1 MSRNFHPLPLISAQ
15 TGPDRAADPYW
26 HFDFPTVVKENGN
39 ATHVEFSPLNPHDLL
54 VSAGFRLQ
62 IYSRLSAKVGKTFT
76 RFQDKCYSATWR
88 RDGALLCAGSEEGTV
103 RIFDTGGIAKAPIR
117 QFNAHARPCQVS
129 RFTPD
134 GKGVISGGDD
144 GIVRLW
150 DIASGD
156 KVSEM
161 PVHSDYIRAG
171 ECAPNDPNIFCSG
184 GYDNQINVLDMRAS
198 EITMSFDHGQPI
210 ESICLFPSMSLI
222 VSTGGS
228 LIKVWDCYQ
237 RKLLTSLSSH
247 TKTVTSCRLNHNN
260 TKIIT
265 AGLDKRVNVFNAL
278 DYSQCA
284 TFESDSPILSLALS
298 NNDETLALGMA
309 GGYVSIAQ
317 RSPVH
322 TKNIDTYD
330 KAEFAKYA
338 DKSKVIRPYF
348 ATANLVSV
356 DGETEQ
362 RRKKHEN
369 KYNRLFRK
377 FEYNKALTMALSSDI
392 RKKRPKV
399 LVAVLQELARRQVL
413 HRVCAGRQES
423 EVCSLLR
430 FIGKHFADSNWQPIL
445 LEVLGVLIDLY
456 SPRIGKS
463 EQLNR
468 IFKLLNSR
476 LSQELKV
483 IGECYKCI
491 GMINSLVSRS
501 ASTLP
506 VNGMLKE

>member
-1 MSRNFHPLPLISAQ
+1 MSRFNPLPILGSSKRID
-15 TGPDRAADPYW
+15 TPDPYW

-39 ATHVEFSPLNPHDLL
+39 ATHVEFSPVDPHDLL

-76 RFQDKCYSATWR
+76 RFQDKCYSAVWR

-103 RIFDTGGIAKAPIR
+103 RIFDTAGIAKAPIR
-117 QFNAHARPCQVS
+117 QFQAHTRPCQVS

-134 GKGVISGGDD
+134 GTGVLSGGDD

-150 DIASGD
+150 DISSGD

-171 ECAPNDPNIFCSG
+171 ESAPNDPNIFCSG
-184 GYDNQINVLDMRAS
+184 GYDNQINVLDMRSS
-198 EITMSFDHGQPI
+198 EITMSFNHGAPV
-210 ESICLFPSMSLI
+210 ESLALFPSMSLI
-222 VSTGGS
+222 VSTGGT

-247 TKTVTSCRLNHNN
+247 TKTVTSCRLNHDH

-278 DYSQCA
+278 DFSQCA
-284 TFESDSPILSLALS
+284 SFESDSPVLSLALS
-298 NNDETLALGMA
+298 NQDETLALGMA
-309 GGYVSIAQ
+309 GGFVSVAQ
-317 RSPVH
+317 RSPIH
-322 TKNIDTYD
+322 TKNVDLYEKEEWKQYGNKD
-330 KAEFAKYA
+330 KVMKPFMGK
-338 DKSKVIRPYF
+338 
-348 ATANLVSV
+348 TNLPV
-356 DGETEQ
+356 DGEATQ
-362 RRKKHEN
+362 QRKKHEN
-369 KYNRLFRK
+369 KYNKLFRK
-377 FEYNKALTMALSSDI
+377 FEYNKALTMALAPQI
-392 RKKRPKV
+392 RKNRPKV
-399 LVAVLQELARRQVL
+399 LVAVLSELSRRQVL
-413 HRVCAGRQES
+413 KQVCAGRQES

-430 FIGKHFADSNWQPIL
+430 FIGRHFADSNWQPIL
-445 LEVLGVLIDLY
+445 LEVMAILIDIY

-483 IGECYKCI
+483 VGECFKCL

-506 VNGMLKE
+506 MNGMLKK